1 MNKGKQ
7 WKWNKKIQKEL
18 DKQGSPPLVI
28 NLLPKNLFSLAE
40 YEKMNKIEI
49 AEKLAMKP
57 FYEENE
63 NLKGGAEIQRIQMRR
78 NMGLTDTEGMTITE
92 ENLKKLMADLSRAT
106 PVGIRII
113 LGRKG
118 YEDFPHFCSDLIN
131 KYFTKVKER
140 R

>member
-7 WKWNKKIQKEL
+7 WKWNKKILKKL
-18 DKQGSPPLVI
+18 DKQGSPPLEL
-28 NLLPKNLFSLAE
+28 NRLPDLFSLAE

-57 FYEENE
+57 FYEKNE
-63 NLKGGAEIQRIQMRR
+63 NLKGGAEIQQEQMRE
-78 NMGLTDTEGMTITE
+78 NMGLTSTEGMTITE
-92 ENLKKLMADLSRAT
+92 ENFKKLMADMSRAT

-113 LGRKG
+113 LGRKV

-131 KYFTKVKER
+131 KYFTKV
-140 R
+140 

>member
-7 WKWNKKIQKEL
+7 WKWNKKILKKL
-18 DKQGSPPLVI
+18 DKQGSPPLEL
-28 NLLPKNLFSLAE
+28 NRLPDLFSLAE

-63 NLKGGAEIQRIQMRR
+63 NLEGGAEIQRKQMRR
-78 NMGLTDTEGMTITE
+78 NMGLTSTEGMTITE
-92 ENLKKLMADLSRAT
+92 ENLKKLMADMSRAT

-113 LGRKG
+113 LGKKS
-118 YEDFPHFCSDLIN
+118 YEDFPHFCSALMN